1 MMTAKILWIMGSLIP
16 MIIGIMHL
24 RGTLFTKLLHPTDK
38 SVMQVMKTT
47 KLEVDKNALVWKAW
61 IGFNSLFSVCLA
73 FMGVSNAYLAY
84 HHFYLLE
91 GPTFLSISAIVV
103 LVLLVLISYKYLIK
117 PVVIVFLLT
126 FILYL
131 LSIFTS
137 LH

>member
-1 MMTAKILWIMGSLIP
+1 MTAKILWIMGSLIP

-73 FMGVSNAYLAY
+73 FMGGCNAYQ
-84 HHFYLLE
+84 
-91 GPTFLSISAIVV
+91 PIITFT
-103 LVLLVLISYKYLIK
+103 Y
-117 PVVIVFLLT
+117 
-126 FILYL
+126 
-131 LSIFTS
+131 
-137 LH
+137 